1 MTDHQ
6 FRNAMFGGFNRQ
18 DVLNFLTSSA
28 EKNNEELNAR
38 QERCE
43 GLEKELEASRA
54 EAAALKAQLEQTTRE
69 REEFKHQAEQLT
81 IEIARVSTADQ
92 AKAAELEKKNAE
104 LDATRS
110 ELEQLREMLGKI
122 APDAEAYAAIK
133 ERTAG
138 MELEAHRRAQSV
150 EARARIMAGDLQRQ
164 MEQWMAKVEKQYAGL
179 KTEVEAS
186 VERANQQI
194 LAASGSLSSINT
206 LLEEQQSALKS
217 VVDSYAD
224 SVRGKKAE

>member
-18 DVLNFLTSSA
+18 DVLDFLTSSA
-28 EKNNEELNAR
+28 EKNNEELSAR

-43 GLEKELEASRA
+43 ALEKELEASRA

-104 LDATRS
+104 LDAARS
-110 ELEQLREMLGKI
+110 ELEQLREMLDKI

-164 MEQWMAKVEKQYAGL
+164 MEQWMAKVEKQYADL
-179 KTEVEAS
+179 KTEVESS

-206 LLEEQQSALKS
+206 LLGEQQSALKS

>member
-1 MTDHQ
+1 
-6 FRNAMFGGFNRQ
+6 
-18 DVLNFLTSSA
+18 
-28 EKNNEELNAR
+28 
-38 QERCE
+38 
-43 GLEKELEASRA
+43 
-54 EAAALKAQLEQTTRE
+54 
-69 REEFKHQAEQLT
+69 
-81 IEIARVSTADQ
+81 
-92 AKAAELEKKNAE
+92 
-104 LDATRS
+104 
-110 ELEQLREMLGKI
+110 MLGKI

-164 MEQWMAKVEKQYAGL
+164 MEQWMAKVEKQYSDL
-179 KTEVEAS
+179 RTEVESS

>member
-1 MTDHQ
+1 MTDYQ

-28 EKNNEELNAR
+28 EKNNEELAAR

-43 GLEKELEASRA
+43 ELEKELERCR
-54 EAAALKAQLEQTTRE
+54 EEVAALKARLGQTAEE
-69 REEFKHQAEQLT
+69 REELRHQTEQLT
-81 IEIARVSTADQ
+81 VENARISAADQ
-92 AKAAELEKKNAE
+92 AKSVELEKKREE
-104 LDATRS
+104 LSA
-110 ELEQLREMLGKI
+110 LRGEVGRLSGLLTKI

-138 MELEAHRRAQSV
+138 MELEAHRRAQNV
-150 EARARIMAGDLQRQ
+150 ESRAKIMAGDLQRQ
-164 MEQWMAKVEKQYAGL
+164 MEQWMAKGEQQYSEL
-179 KTEVEAS
+179 RTEVESS
-186 VERANQQI
+186 VEQANQQI
-194 LAASGSLSSINT
+194 QAAGGSLNRVNE
-206 LLEEQQSALKS
+206 LLAEQQNALKS

>member
-6 FRNAMFGGFNRQ
+6 FRNSMFGGFNRQ
-18 DVLNFLTSSA
+18 DVLDFLTSSA
-28 EKNNEELNAR
+28 EKTNEELNRR
-38 QERCE
+38 QASFEA
-43 GLEKELEASRA
+43 LEKEHKDCLQRSEQLS
-54 EAAALKAQLEQTTRE
+54 EQLEQTGRE

-81 IEIARVSTADQ
+81 LELARVSAADQ
-92 AKAAELEKKNAE
+92 NKAAELETLRAQ
-104 LDATRS
+104 LTRAQE
-110 ELEQLREMLGKI
+110 ELEQLRAQVGKL
-122 APDAEAYAAIK
+122 APDAEAYVAIK

-138 MELEAHRRAQSV
+138 VELEAHRRAQSV

-164 MEQWMAKVEKQYAGL
+164 MEQWMAKVEKQYSDL
-179 KTEVEAS
+179 RTEVESS

-224 SVRGKKAE
+224 AVRNK

>member
-54 EAAALKAQLEQTTRE
+54 EAAALRAQLEQTTRE

-81 IEIARVSTADQ
+81 IEIARVSPADQ
-92 AKAAELEKKNAE
+92 SKAAELEKKNAE
-104 LDATRS
+104 LDAARS

-164 MEQWMAKVEKQYAGL
+164 MEQWMAKVEKQYSDL
-179 KTEVEAS
+179 RTEVESS

>member
-104 LDATRS
+104 LDAARS

-164 MEQWMAKVEKQYAGL
+164 MEQWMAKVEKQYSDL
-179 KTEVEAS
+179 RTEVESS

>member
-18 DVLNFLTSSA
+18 DVLDYLTGYA
-28 EKNNEELNAR
+28 EKNNEEMNSLK
-38 QERCE
+38 ERCE
-43 GLEKELEASRA
+43 SIEQELERSR
-54 EAAALKAQLEQTTRE
+54 EENTQLRAQLEQASRE
-69 REEFKHQAEQLT
+69 RDEYKNQAEQLT

-92 AKAAELEKKNAE
+92 SKAAELEQKNAQLAQVQAE
-104 LDATRS
+104 LD
-110 ELEQLREMLGKI
+110 ELRALVSRI
-122 APDAEAYAAIK
+122 SPDAEAYAAIK

-164 MEQWMAKVEKQYAGL
+164 MEQWMAKVEKQYSDL
-179 KTEVEAS
+179 RTEVESS

>member
-104 LDATRS
+104 LDAARS
-110 ELEQLREMLGKI
+110 EREELREMLGKI

-164 MEQWMAKVEKQYAGL
+164 MEQWMAKVEKQYSDL
-179 KTEVEAS
+179 RTEVESS

-206 LLEEQQSALKS
+206 LLSEQQSALKS